1 MVRRTN
7 RRRIARGR
15 NYKTTRPRNA
25 RTNSRTTR
33 TNTSRSWNK
42 TRKTNYSFKP
52 WTPSEIKTLRKIF
65 RDTPTKDVAK
75 KMGRTVSSI
84 QGKAGDLGLR
94 KTASYMKKMRKGW
107 F

>member
-15 NYKTTRPRNA
+15 NVKSYR
-25 RTNSRTTR
+25 SRTTKPR
-33 TNTSRSWNK
+33 ITSRSR
-42 TRKTNYSFKP
+42 TRRNFKFKP
-52 WTPSEIKTLRKIF
+52 WTPTEIKTLRKIY

-75 KMGRTVSSI
+75 RLGRSISSV

-94 KTASYMKKMRKGW
+94 KTATYMKKMRQNIW
-107 F
+107 R

>member
-15 NYKTTRPRNA
+15 NTR
-25 RTNSRTTR
+25 TTTR
-33 TNTSRSWNK
+33 TRSARYNRTTPTRSRSTRGRKSWN
-42 TRKTNYSFKP
+42 FKP
-52 WTPSEIKTLRKIF
+52 WTPQEIKTLRKIY
-65 RDTPTKDVAK
+65 RDTPTKEVAK
-75 KMGRTVSSI
+75 KLGRSVSSI

-94 KTASYMKKMRKGW
+94 KTAAYMKKMRQGW

>member
-15 NYKTTRPRNA
+15 TYKATRPRTM
-25 RTNSRTTR
+25 RTMP
-33 TNTSRSWNK
+33 TNTSKSWDK
-42 TRKTNYSFKP
+42 SRKNYSFKP
-52 WTPSEIKTLRKIF
+52 WTPNEIKTLRKIF
-65 RDTPTKDVAK
+65 RDMPTKDVAK
-75 KMGRTVSSI
+75 KLGRSVSSI

-94 KTASYMKKMRKGW
+94 KTATYMKKMRTGG

>member
-15 NYKTTRPRNA
+15 TYKATRP
-25 RTNSRTTR
+25 RTTR
-33 TNTSRSWNK
+33 TNTSKSWNK
-42 TRKTNYSFKP
+42 SRKNYSFKP
-52 WTPSEIKTLRKIF
+52 WTPIEIKTLRKIF

-75 KMGRTVSSI
+75 KLGRSVSSI

-94 KTASYMKKMRKGW
+94 KTATYMKKMRKGW

>member
-15 NYKTTRPRNA
+15 NVKSYR
-25 RTNSRTTR
+25 SRTTR
-33 TNTSRSWNK
+33 PTTKSR
-42 TRKTNYSFKP
+42 TRRTFKFKP
-52 WTPSEIKTLRKIF
+52 WTPNEIQTLRKIY

-75 KMGRTVSSI
+75 KLGRTISSV

-94 KTASYMKKMRKGW
+94 KTATYMKKMRQNIW
-107 F
+107 R